1 MKKILY
7 IIILI
12 CISVANTSAYGVL
25 DNNPAGVNQQISKPT
40 YNVIIYPNPVIDG
53 KFFVS
58 SHQNIYSIEVMNVIG
73 QRIIK
78 RDFDGFD
85 SKQLKI
91 ELNNCEKGLY
101 LVKISFGH
109 DNAIIKKILVK

>member
-12 CISVANTSAYGVL
+12 CISVANTSAYNVL
-25 DNNPAGVNQQISKPT
+25 DNNPVGADQQKNTPSF
-40 YNVIIYPNPVIDG
+40 NVIIYPNPVIDG

-58 SHQNIYSIEVMNVIG
+58 SHQNIYGIEVMNVIG

-85 SKQLKI
+85 SKQLKV
-91 ELNNCEKGLY
+91 ELGNCEKGLY